1 MPGPFYIV
9 YKLSTLIAICF
20 RQMHFHNSDRDFQL
34 HLSLNFHPKE
44 KNKKIIALKWRKPSF
59 CMMFRKISKLC
70 QLKFH
75 L

>member
-44 KNKKIIALKWRKPSF
+44 KKWKDYCPEMEETF
-59 CMMFRKISKLC
+59 ILYDVPKDF
-70 QLKFH
+70 
-75 L
+75 

>member
-44 KNKKIIALKWRKPSF
+44 KK
-59 CMMFRKISKLC
+59 
-70 QLKFH
+70 
-75 L
+75 